1 MIFTY
6 NSSYSQQV
14 TYELLSDRS
23 ASTLKSL
30 LCAILLL
37 SLWTI
42 NSMPYCIVLI
52 FCMLVNSLFRIIK
65 GKLLDLVYLYTQIS
79 IKIFF

>member
-1 MIFTY
+1 M
-6 NSSYSQQV
+6 
-14 TYELLSDRS
+14 LPSDRS

-42 NSMPYCIVLI
+42 NFMPYCIVLI
-52 FCMLVNSLFRIIK
+52 FCMLVNFQNYQR
-65 GKLLDLVYLYTQIS
+65 KLLDLVYLYTD
-79 IKIFF
+79 FN